1 MTKGSYFI
9 LPFAMMAVVAC
20 TPKHT
25 VDEQMVGSF
34 DSVTQTDATESLYPS
49 TLANDQR
56 QAASLSEYLNAISD
70 PAYVDMY
77 LKHEPKTHTVVLFTD
92 ADTKERQAWFEKL
105 RQKFGTDI
113 RLQKAVLTKVK
124 AQREFGQ
131 IKVLLN
137 RHQIDLQGGYDI
149 EFERHQVRVDET
161 DYERAKQ
168 LLQALPFGSR
178 IDLHTGGLA
187 VPEAGLN

>member
-1 MTKGSYFI
+1 MIKGSYFI

-20 TPKHT
+20 TPKHK
-25 VDEQMVGSF
+25 VDGQMVGSF
-34 DSVTQTDATESLYPS
+34 DSVMQADATESLYPS

-77 LKHEPKTHTVVLFTD
+77 LKHEPKTLTVVLFTD
-92 ADTKERQAWFEKL
+92 ADTKERQAWLEKL

-113 RLQKAVLTKVK
+113 RLQKAVLTKVQ
-124 AQREFGQ
+124 AQREFDQ

-137 RHQIDLQGGYDI
+137 RHQID
-149 EFERHQVRVDET
+149 
-161 DYERAKQ
+161 
-168 LLQALPFGSR
+168 
-178 IDLHTGGLA
+178 
-187 VPEAGLN
+187 

>member
-20 TPKHT
+20 TPKYT

-92 ADTKERQAWFEKL
+92 ADTKERQAWLEKP
-105 RQKFGTDI
+105 R
-113 RLQKAVLTKVK
+113 
-124 AQREFGQ
+124 
-131 IKVLLN
+131 
-137 RHQIDLQGGYDI
+137 
-149 EFERHQVRVDET
+149 
-161 DYERAKQ
+161 
-168 LLQALPFGSR
+168 
-178 IDLHTGGLA
+178 
-187 VPEAGLN
+187 